1 MSVMCCT
8 KLLKSCPTLCNPV
21 DHSLG
26 SPLSMGFSRQA
37 YWSGWRCPPP
47 GRLPN
52 PGIEFMSLMSLALAG
67 GFFTTSTNREAR
79 MSVIP
84 HFKKMSRQLEKEEE
98 VGGEV

>member
-26 SPLSMGFSRQA
+26 SPLSMGFSRQE
-37 YWSGWRCPPP
+37 YWSGLPRSPPED
-47 GRLPN
+47 LPD
-52 PGIEFMSLMSLALAG
+52 PGIKPASLMFPALAG
-67 GFFTTSTNREAR
+67 RFFTTSTNREAR

>member
-1 MSVMCCT
+1 
-8 KLLKSCPTLCNPV
+8 
-21 DHSLG
+21 
-26 SPLSMGFSRQA
+26 
-37 YWSGWRCPPP
+37 
-47 GRLPN
+47 
-52 PGIEFMSLMSLALAG
+52 MSLMSLALAG